1 MIIDNKFNGP
11 DDQWFMPALSFGATH
26 IKKYDRI
33 CQFRLI
39 KKMENVNFTESDLSE
54 NINRG
59 GHGSSG
65 VK

>member
-1 MIIDNKFNGP
+1 
-11 DDQWFMPALSFGATH
+11 MPALSFGRTH

-39 KKMENVNFTESDLSE
+39 KKMETVDFIESDLSE
-54 NINRG
+54 NIDRG